1 MDNYLEK
8 EFSIGEVMSL
18 LILRNDFDDIGSV
31 LKMKITQN
39 ISSLHSIAISFYTEN
54 KIQINQKN
62 LVLFC
67 NYENTL
73 FDNVLLLSSFS
84 TKNNNVYQLKLLN
97 KEIAYMK
104 MYINASYKSKGKTN
118 QYSFAKV
125 FDLKELKILSKE
137 EIDELSLITG
147 NDSIVGNLSIDTS
160 NKYARTKTQFKK
172 GNEYRFKPNQQ
183 VDKQLDFDSLLDDEE
198 NIEEQ

>member
-125 FDLKELKILSKE
+125 SSNRQQQIN
-137 EIDELSLITG
+137 SLRYHPQ
-147 NDSIVGNLSIDTS
+147 SI
-160 NKYARTKTQFKK
+160 Y
-172 GNEYRFKPNQQ
+172 
-183 VDKQLDFDSLLDDEE
+183 LLR
-198 NIEEQ
+198 EQ